1 MSEAQTVSDKQL
13 DWLLDK
19 TVYGYHKL
27 NEGTAST
34 VSLDAAL
41 EAAQHLAVTVFIQA
55 ARATQAACQSHRWW
69 RRHSPH
75 GREASSSPLPQTGD
89 YVAKPR
95 NVSAYC
101 GCDHEC
107 WQDVRTRLRRLRV
120 RARRLPEPA
129 WEGVRLHQASPADE
143 REGADGRPTH
153 RTEGRWRWVE
163 A

>member
-1 MSEAQTVSDKQL
+1 MNEPQNVSDKQL

-55 ARATQAACQSHRWW
+55 ARAPKPRVKGHRWW

-75 GREASSSPLPQTGD
+75 GRGVV
-89 YVAKPR
+89 VA
-95 NVSAYC
+95 V
-101 GCDHEC
+101 
-107 WQDVRTRLRRLRV
+107 T
-120 RARRLPEPA
+120 
-129 WEGVRLHQASPADE
+129 
-143 REGADGRPTH
+143 ADG
-153 RTEGRWRWVE
+153 
-163 A
+163 